1 MHAII
6 RNKLLVVSYLLTL
19 LYALH
24 YGIPLYA
31 TSSYLHQFYGSAT
44 VSLLYMLG
52 SIAALLGSMSVAKY
66 IRKFHSYGFTSALV
80 VAEIIVT
87 TAFGIT
93 QNPYLIAP
101 FFVIHFLLQ
110 TLLYICLNVFI
121 ESFSK
126 NAEVGSIR
134 GLFLTLLNIGILI
147 SPIIAGA
154 VLSVASFSTLYIVA
168 SCMLIPFLFLVR
180 IYLYH
185 IEEPAYERID
195 MLQAFRRAWH
205 NKNIRAAL
213 IAEFI
218 VQCFYAVMII
228 YSPIYLAT
236 IGIQLTVYLTL
247 ILPFALIPLVV
258 LPYELG
264 YLADTKYGEKELMIG
279 GLLILTATAF
289 LCVIVTSSNPAVW
302 ILILLSSRIGAACV
316 ETMAFTYYF
325 KKVGPEDASLTAL
338 FSNALSFAT
347 ITVGAVGILI
357 GPFLVDRPQLMFLIL
372 GCGILWG
379 ITFVLPMK
387 DTQPQISKI

>member
-1 MHAII
+1 
-6 RNKLLVVSYLLTL
+6 
-19 LYALH
+19 
-24 YGIPLYA
+24 
-31 TSSYLHQFYGSAT
+31 
-44 VSLLYMLG
+44 MLG
-52 SIAALLGSMSVAKY
+52 SIAALIGSLSVAKY
-66 IRKFHSYGFTSALV
+66 IRRFHSYGFTSALV
-80 VAEIIVT
+80 VLEILITV
-87 TAFGIT
+87 AFGLT
-93 QNPYLIAP
+93 KSPWLIAP
-101 FFVIHFLLQ
+101 FFITHFLLQ

-126 NAEVGSIR
+126 HAETGSIR

-154 VLSVASFSTLYIVA
+154 ILTTATFATLYIVA

-195 MLQAFRRAWH
+195 MLQAFRSAWH

-236 IGIQLTVYLTL
+236 IGIQLTTYLTV

-264 YLADTKYGEKELMIG
+264 YLADAKYGEKELMIG
-279 GLLILTATAF
+279 GLLILAVTAL
-289 LCVIVTSSNPAVW
+289 LCVVVTSSNPTVW
-302 ILILLSSRIGAACV
+302 ILILLTSRIGAACV

-347 ITVGAVGILI
+347 ITVGALGILM
-357 GPFLVDRPQLMFLIL
+357 GPFLTERPQLMFLIL

-379 ITFVLPMK
+379 ISYVLPMK
-387 DTQPQISKI
+387 DTL

>member
-6 RNKLLVVSYLLTL
+6 KNKLLVVSYLLTL

-31 TSSYLHQFYGSAT
+31 TSSYLHQYYSSST

-66 IRKFHSYGFTSALV
+66 MRKFHTYGFTSGLV
-80 VAEIIVT
+80 IAEMIILV
-87 TAFGIT
+87 AFGVT
-93 QNPYLIAP
+93 KSPYLLAP
-101 FFVIHFLLQ
+101 FFVVHFLLQ

-126 NAEVGSIR
+126 HAETGSIR
-134 GLFLTLLNIGILI
+134 GLFLALLNIGILV
-147 SPIIAGA
+147 SPIIGGGILAI
-154 VLSVASFSTLYIVA
+154 SSFETLYIVA
-168 SCMLIPFLFLVR
+168 ACMLIPFLFLVR
-180 IYLYH
+180 IYFYH
-185 IEEPAYERID
+185 IEEPAYARVD
-195 MLQAFRRAWH
+195 MMQAFRNAWA

-236 IGIQLTVYLTL
+236 IGIGLPIYLTL

-279 GLLILTATAF
+279 GLLILAVTTF
-289 LCVIVTSSNPAVW
+289 LCVITTSSNPAVW
-302 ILILLSSRIGAACV
+302 ILILIGSRIGAAFV
-316 ETMAFTYYF
+316 ETMAFAYYF
-325 KKVGPEDASLTAL
+325 KKVSAEQASLTAL
-338 FSNALSFAT
+338 FSNTTSGAT
-347 ITVGAVGILI
+347 IVVGGLGILI
-357 GPFLVDRPQLMFLIL
+357 GPFLSERPQLMFVIL
-372 GCGILWG
+372 GCVILWS
-379 ITFVLPMK
+379 ISYVIPMK
-387 DTQPQISKI
+387 DTL